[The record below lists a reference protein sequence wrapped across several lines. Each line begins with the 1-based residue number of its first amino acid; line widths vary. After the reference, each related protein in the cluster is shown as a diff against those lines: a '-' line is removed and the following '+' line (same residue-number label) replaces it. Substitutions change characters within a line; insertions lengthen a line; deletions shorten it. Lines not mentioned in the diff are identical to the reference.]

1 MNRQASPSSWLGS
14 KEIEIYYINIIYMD
28 LRVEFGRGIYTTKVL
43 PHTHRT
49 PQRVPIFPQ
58 LLQQLARHIS
68 L

>member
-1 MNRQASPSSWLGS
+1 
-14 KEIEIYYINIIYMD
+14 MD